1 MKYQLLKVSGKT
13 FAVQAPVRV
22 LEQYEYRPVQG
33 RIVNAVHFS
42 DQLADLGVLLGLG
55 KTSQKKALLINDG
68 FGLLVDSVED
78 TIDAEKVVFI
88 AYPKLV
94 VEQKGSV
101 FAGEIEFAGKMIPVL
116 SAEPNKHLQD
126 ELDREKTERVW
137 I

>member
-1 MKYQLLKVSGKT
+1 MKYQLLKVLNKT

-42 DQLADLGVLLGLG
+42 DQLADLGILLGLG
-55 KTSQKKALLINDG
+55 KTSQKKALLIRDG
-68 FGLLVDSVED
+68 FGLLVDCVED
-78 TIDAEKVVFI
+78 VIDTDKLVFI

-94 VEQKGSV
+94 VEQKGSML
-101 FAGEIEFAGKMIPVL
+101 AGEIEFAGRLIPVL
-116 SAEPNKHLQD
+116 AAEPNKHLQD
-126 ELDREKTERVW
+126 ELDREKAERVW